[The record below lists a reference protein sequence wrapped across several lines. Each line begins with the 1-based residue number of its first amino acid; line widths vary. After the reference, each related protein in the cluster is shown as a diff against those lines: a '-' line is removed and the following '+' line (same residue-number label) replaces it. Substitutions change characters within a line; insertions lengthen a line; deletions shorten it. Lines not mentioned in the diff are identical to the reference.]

1 MLNLDDIPEINLDLV
16 AMKAEISRVQT
27 ECCKRGLNQSTKW
40 LAEINF
46 AMKTTPLPAD
56 QVPAPEL
63 SPGPDLD
70 TYSLAKS
77 YFDLKE
83 YDRAAYFT
91 RDKNSPLCK
100 FLHLYSR
107 SVSVSVEE
115 GDHSNPGLTAGTCPQ
130 RRRDWTTWWTRS
142 PPPTPPSSPP

>member
-1 MLNLDDIPEINLDLV
+1 MLNLDDVPEINLDLL

-27 ECCKRGLNQSTKW
+27 ECCRRGLNQTSKW

-46 AMKTTPLPAD
+46 AMKTTFLPAD

-70 TYSLAKS
+70 TYNLAKS

-83 YDRAAYFT
+83 YDRAAFFT
-91 RDKNSPLCK
+91 RDMTSPLCK
-100 FLHLYSR
+100 FLHIYSR
-107 SVSVSVEE
+107 SVSVSV
-115 GDHSNPGLTAGTCPQ
+115 G
-130 RRRDWTTWWTRS
+130 RRES
-142 PPPTPPSSPP
+142 